1 MNRVLNSGGNS
12 GPSVGASS
20 LVTDAN
26 SALSGGAHLQR
37 SASINA
43 DSYMRLPASPMSF
56 SSGNISI
63 SGSSIVEGSSI
74 VQQSGSS
81 VNRMESQQEQ
91 NSHQLQ
97 QRQQQRA
104 SSATSLTT
112 QQLSQHQVV
121 SPMIQVPG
129 AISQPGNHPIP
140 YVNQQSMMQLAG
152 QALGAFNQDPKSMLA
167 QHNQIQKC
175 RLDARQD
182 DLLQQHLIQ
191 QFLQRS
197 DAGLVPQ
204 IQRQDSV
211 QLQGLSPHIQ
221 AMLQQQRLLQ
231 RHQLHQQQLLQCM
244 TPMQRTHLQ
253 QQQQQPQQLHHH
265 LQQQNIPQI
274 SGVKRPYESGACA
287 LRLMKYIFHQRQRPP
302 DNNIL
307 YWRKFVA
314 EYFAPHAKKRWC
326 LSAYDNMGQNTLGV
340 FPQSAMDTWQ
350 CEICGSKSGK
360 GFETTVE
367 VLPRLNKIKFD
378 SGVLDELL
386 FVDMPQEHRLPSG
399 IMLLECSKA
408 IQQSVYEK
416 LRVIREGRLRI
427 VFGPDMKILS
437 WEFCAR
443 RHEEFLLRRL
453 VTPQVHQL
461 LQATQKYQ
469 TAVSESGSSGL
480 PLQDL
485 QTNCDM
491 FVEAGNQLARVLES
505 QALNDFGFSKRY
517 IRCLQISEVVNS
529 MKDLIDFCQENK
541 GGPIESLKS
550 YPRHAATSKKLKME
564 QMMGQGLA
572 TDQTSVAKMM
582 AMNSGLKMEQMMGQG
597 LATDQTSV
605 AKMMAMNSGLSNR
618 TNSTHLGSGV
628 LCGSTPPGVGL
639 TGYQNLLRQSS
650 INSNSNV
657 LSQDASLFGSSNQ
670 VPSQSS
676 QFQGPISSVPVSLQN
691 MTLRSTGSS
700 SAAQPASLNPNL
712 LQTIQPQP
720 SQQNQPLQH
729 HVLQQMMQNVL
740 QNSGVSPMQCTN
752 VNAVDDAFP
761 GTSGS
766 AILASRGSSGNVPGF
781 GSSNLANN
789 AISMIPSRSNSF
801 KSTASNPM
809 NVGGNAAFNLRSSPD
824 VSQTLHLPDLVPD
837 ISHEF
842 AENGIFSGE
851 PADMSYGWK
860 A

>member
-26 SALSGGAHLQR
+26 SALSGGPHLQR

-81 VNRMESQQEQ
+81 ISRMESQQEQ
-91 NSHQLQ
+91 SSQQQFQ
-97 QRQQQRA
+97 QRQQQRS
-104 SSATSLTT
+104 SSANSLTT
-112 QQLSQHQVV
+112 QHSSQHQVV

-129 AISQPGNHPIP
+129 AITQPGNQPSS
-140 YVNQQSMMQLAG
+140 YVNQQSMQQLAG
-152 QALGAFNQDPKSMLA
+152 QALGAFNQDTKSMLV
-167 QHNQIQKC
+167 QHNQLQKC
-175 RLDARQD
+175 RLDQRQD

-197 DAGLVPQ
+197 DAGLVPHL
-204 IQRQDSV
+204 QRQDSV
-211 QLQGLSPHIQ
+211 QVQGISPQIQ

-231 RHQLHQQQLLQCM
+231 RHHQQQQILQCM
-244 TPMQRTHLQ
+244 TPMQRTHVQ
-253 QQQQQPQQLHHH
+253 QQQQQPQQLNHH

-274 SGVKRPYESGACA
+274 SGVKRPHESGACA

-302 DNNIL
+302 DNTIL

-314 EYFAPHAKKRWC
+314 EYFAPRAKKRWC
-326 LSAYDNMGQNTLGV
+326 LAAYDNMGQNTLGV
-340 FPQSAMDTWQ
+340 FPQSAMDAWQ

-386 FVDMPQEHRLPSG
+386 FVDMPQEYRLPSG

-408 IQQSVYEK
+408 IQESVYEK

-427 VFGPDMKILS
+427 VFGLDMKILS

-443 RHEEFLLRRL
+443 RHEELLLRRL
-453 VTPQVHQL
+453 VAPQVHQL
-461 LQATQKYQ
+461 VQAAQKYQ
-469 TAVSESGSSGL
+469 TAVSEGGPSGL
-480 PLQDL
+480 PAQDL

-491 FVEAGNQLARVLES
+491 FVAAGNQLARALES

-529 MKDLIDFCQENK
+529 MKDLIDFSREHK
-541 GGPIESLKS
+541 AGPIESLKS
-550 YPRHAATSKKLKME
+550 YPRHAATAKKLKME
-564 QMMGQGLA
+564 QMMGQGLPA
-572 TDQTSVAKMM
+572 DQTSVGKMM
-582 AMNSGLKMEQMMGQG
+582 VMSSGL
-597 LATDQTSV
+597 
-605 AKMMAMNSGLSNR
+605 NNH
-618 TNSTHLGSGV
+618 TNGAHLGGGV
-628 LCGSTPPGVGL
+628 LSGSPQPPVGL
-639 TGYQNLLRQSS
+639 TGYHTLLRQSS

-657 LSQDASLFGSSNQ
+657 LSQDAYQL
-670 VPSQSS
+670 PSQSS
-676 QFQGPISSVPVSLQN
+676 PFHGPIFCKEMSLQN
-691 MTLRSTGSS
+691 MPMRTAGLS
-700 SAAQPASLNPNL
+700 SAAQPVPLNPNL
-712 LQTIQPQP
+712 LQTMQPHP
-720 SQQNQPLQH
+720 SQQNQHLQQ
-729 HVLQQMMQNVL
+729 HVLQQLMHNVL
-740 QNSGVSPMQCTN
+740 QNGGGPSMQSLNMQSTN
-752 VNAVDDAFP
+752 ASAVDDAFP

-789 AISMIPSRSNSF
+789 AGSMIPSRSNSF
-801 KSTASNPM
+801 KSTASNPVNM
-809 NVGGNAAFNLRSSPD
+809 GGNAPFNLRSSPD
-824 VSQTLHLPDLVPD
+824 VSQSLHLPDLVPD

-851 PADMSYGWK
+851 PADMGYGWK